1 MFFLLITHFFHRKMR
16 IFGKKEFYDQIILWI
31 LSIHNYKYE
40 LYYIPINPSVFLQLF
55 ANRSINCY

>member
-31 LSIHNYKYE
+31 LSIHIITELSQVKVQLLNYQ
-40 LYYIPINPSVFLQLF
+40 S
-55 ANRSINCY
+55 

>member
-31 LSIHNYKYE
+31 LSIHIIIY
-40 LYYIPINPSVFLQLF
+40 SFLQLF